1 MPNLIGTYDCK
12 ADAKGRL
19 TMPSDLRK
27 QLAPVL
33 SEGFVLRRS
42 VFQKCL
48 ELYPM
53 SEWNLLMN
61 KINQLN
67 RFSKKHDDFIRRF
80 MAGVRLVELDST
92 GRLLIPK
99 DLKDFAKISKNV
111 VLTSAISIVEIW
123 DKDEYEAIINDAV
136 DDFSDLA
143 EEVMGDFNDEE

>member
-27 QLAPVL
+27 QLAPIL

-53 SEWNLLMN
+53 KEWDLLMN
-61 KINQLN
+61 DIKKLN
-67 RFSKKHDDFIRRF
+67 RFQKKPDDFVRRF
-80 MAGVRLVELDST
+80 MAGARLVDLDNT
-92 GRLLIPK
+92 GRLLVPK
-99 DLKDFAKISKNV
+99 DLKAFANISKNV
-111 VLTSAISIVEIW
+111 VLTSAISFIEIW
-123 DKDEYEAIINDAV
+123 DKEAYEAIINDAV
-136 DDFSDLA
+136 EDFSDLA
-143 EEVMGDFNDEE
+143 EEVMGNLDSNE